1 MIKLIVGLGNP
12 GQQYD
17 ITRHNAGFWFLEG
30 LANSFSTKWSFE
42 SRFEGEITNILVAA
56 RKVILLKP
64 QTFMN
69 LSGRSVG
76 KLIRYYKIGV
86 EEVLVV
92 HDELDFDP
100 GIVRLK
106 KSGGHAGHNGLRDIV
121 ANLGSKDFYRLRVGI
136 GRPSG
141 QQKVADFVLSE
152 PSRDDKNKILN
163 SFVPVYS
170 EIESIVNGDFEKV
183 MTSLHNSDAL
193 K

>member
-12 GQQYD
+12 GQQYKK
-17 ITRHNAGFWFLEG
+17 TRHNAGFWFLEG
-30 LANSFSTKWSFE
+30 LANGFSVSWGIE
-42 SRFEGEITNILVAA
+42 SRFEGEVSNILVAA
-56 RKVILLKP
+56 QKVILLKP

-76 KLIRYYKIGV
+76 KLSRYFKIAV
-86 EEVLVV
+86 EEILVV

-100 GIVRLK
+100 GVVRLK

-121 ANLGSKDFYRLRVGI
+121 ASLGSKDFYRLRVGI
-136 GRPSG
+136 GRPQG
-141 QQKVADFVLSE
+141 QQKVVDYVLSE
-152 PSRDDKNKILN
+152 PSREDKSKILN

-170 EIESIVNGDFEKV
+170 EIESIVKGDFEKV
-183 MTSLHNSDAL
+183 MTSLHNSGAL